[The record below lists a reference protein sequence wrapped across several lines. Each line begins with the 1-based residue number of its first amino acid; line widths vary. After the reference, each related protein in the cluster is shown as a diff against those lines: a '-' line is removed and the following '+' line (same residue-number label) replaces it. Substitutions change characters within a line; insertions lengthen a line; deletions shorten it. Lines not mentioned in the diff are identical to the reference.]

1 MASVPAPVL
10 PVDVGSAQVPCPE
23 HPFGQAEYAYVTQG
37 RNIAARRREESQR
50 CLIATVVNRRVWRGR
65 SWGKGKESGP
75 LLL

>member
-23 HPFGQAEYAYVTQG
+23 HPFGQVVYAYVPQG
-37 RNIAARRREESQR
+37 RNIAARRREEFKR
-50 CLIATVVNRRVWRGR
+50 CLIATVVNCRMWRGR
-65 SWGKGKESGP
+65 SWGKGKESGT